1 MQTRNIMIV
10 GVGGQGTLIASRIL
24 GGIATTAGLDVK
36 VSEVHGMAQRGGSVV
51 TFVRY
56 GDEVFEPI
64 VEEGCADVLIAF
76 ERLEAKRYAHFLKK
90 DGVLIVN
97 HPLASGMN
105 NAETLVLK
113 ADNIYMQDLGI
124 RCDVSYP
131 TSMAHGVGIA
141 VQVQGDKSIF
151 QHVSLQGNQDTY
163 YSNGAA
169 TQRGWFGDGRIEGT
183 VDYICGGGDIWFEN
197 VLLYNNDRKNDDVII
212 APATEPPAPTE
223 PPPIQIPTEGIS
235 TAEGDLCFSAT
246 FDASLLED
254 GEAVYCIYAPVGYA
268 AGSYAS
274 SKKQPADYFIAKD
287 GTVYASCEVW
297 IDEPLPT
304 EETTTYQYI
313 FVNERGHRLAS
324 GTQTM

>member
-1 MQTRNIMIV
+1 MNEMNFD
-10 GVGGQGTLIASRIL
+10 S
-24 GGIATTAGLDVK
+24 
-36 VSEVHGMAQRGGSVV
+36 
-51 TFVRY
+51 
-56 GDEVFEPI
+56 
-64 VEEGCADVLIAF
+64 
-76 ERLEAKRYAHFLKK
+76 LKK
-90 DGVLIVN
+90 IKAPQEWLDKAAAIPEIAEEKPAAVPVRRIAAAASIVLVSAVGLMVFLFFGN
-97 HPLASGMN
+97 GNTGTPFAVRQNRTSVTEVTSGETCFGETRESAAP
-105 NAETLVLK
+105 AETIAVYSTDAQGNTVIDYREK
-113 ADNIYMQDLGI
+113 AAATERSIQPTEKG
-124 RCDVSYP
+124 RSKVAPTAPTASAATASPQSTEKAYP
-131 TSMAHGVGIA
+131 T
-141 VQVQGDKSIF
+141 
-151 QHVSLQGNQDTY
+151 TR
-163 YSNGAA
+163 A
-169 TQRGWFGDGRIEGT
+169 TEYVPNPTESPSPT
-183 VDYICGGGDIWFEN
+183 V
-197 VLLYNNDRKNDDVII
+197 
-212 APATEPPAPTE
+212 APATEPPAPTD

>member
-1 MQTRNIMIV
+1 MNEMNFD
-10 GVGGQGTLIASRIL
+10 S
-24 GGIATTAGLDVK
+24 
-36 VSEVHGMAQRGGSVV
+36 
-51 TFVRY
+51 
-56 GDEVFEPI
+56 
-64 VEEGCADVLIAF
+64 
-76 ERLEAKRYAHFLKK
+76 LKK
-90 DGVLIVN
+90 IKAPQEWLDKAAAIPETAEEKPAAVPVRRIAAAASIVLVSAVGLMVFLFFGN
-97 HPLASGMN
+97 GNTGAPFAVRQDRTSVTEVTSGETCFGETRESAAP
-105 NAETLVLK
+105 AETIAVYSTDAQGNTVIAYRDK
-113 ADNIYMQDLGI
+113 SAATESGVHPTEK
-124 RCDVSYP
+124 RRSKVAP
-131 TSMAHGVGIA
+131 TS
-141 VQVQGDKSIF
+141 S
-151 QHVSLQGNQDTY
+151 S
-163 YSNGAA
+163 A
-169 TQRGWFGDGRIEGT
+169 TASPQSTEKASPTTRATDYVPNPTESPSPT
-183 VDYICGGGDIWFEN
+183 V
-197 VLLYNNDRKNDDVII
+197 